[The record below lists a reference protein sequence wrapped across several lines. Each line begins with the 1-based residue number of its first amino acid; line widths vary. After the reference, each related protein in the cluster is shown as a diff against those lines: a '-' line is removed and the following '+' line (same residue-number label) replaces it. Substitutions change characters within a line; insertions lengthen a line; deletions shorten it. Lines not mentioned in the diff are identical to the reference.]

1 MTAGLFAFIL
11 RLYRCHSSFAMAR
24 PLDFAVSHKKGR
36 PLPLL
41 VDRPT
46 GMRFGYREPG
56 KMAPWRYLQRG
67 ITNDLASNT

>member
-1 MTAGLFAFIL
+1 
-11 RLYRCHSSFAMAR
+11 MAR
-24 PLDFAVSHKKGR
+24 PLDFAVSDKKGR

>member
-1 MTAGLFAFIL
+1 
-11 RLYRCHSSFAMAR
+11 MAR

-36 PLPLL
+36 QLPLL

-46 GMRFGYREPG
+46 GMRLGYRESG